1 MINWINSNK
10 HFHHKSITW
19 EKSMFGVTSKLLMAY
34 KCSLFSLL
42 ILSTKEHVWS
52 LGCLQNEFFF
62 SPCIYNALMSKFRK
76 SFPYVNNRYQKI
88 EFPLHFFYFNVGKKL
103 NFLLVNTKIRK
114 RKNEG
119 QEFLYDQNWVI
130 HKTIWL
136 LTLNSLPTFLN

>member
-34 KCSLFSLL
+34 KCSLFSLILL

-62 SPCIYNALMSKFRK
+62 SPCIINALMSKFRK
-76 SFPYVNNRYQKI
+76 SFPYVYNRYQKI
-88 EFPLHFFYFNVGKKL
+88 KFPLHFF
-103 NFLLVNTKIRK
+103 T
-114 RKNEG
+114 
-119 QEFLYDQNWVI
+119 
-130 HKTIWL
+130 
-136 LTLNSLPTFLN
+136 LTLEKSWFFCCWTLTNKEKEKWGSGIFVWSKLGHS